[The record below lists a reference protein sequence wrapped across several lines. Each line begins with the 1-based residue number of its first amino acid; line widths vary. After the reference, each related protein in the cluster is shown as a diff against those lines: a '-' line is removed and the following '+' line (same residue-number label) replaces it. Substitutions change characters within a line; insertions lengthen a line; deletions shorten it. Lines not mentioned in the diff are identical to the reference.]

1 MYQLIHLLKIL
12 RNSLSLSVPSFIFL
26 KKNWTDKEKTNLPP
40 TRNTD
45 FDLAKEDNKVQ
56 YQS

>member
-45 FDLAKEDNKVQ
+45 FDLAKEDNKV
-56 YQS
+56 